1 MSTTDCLI
9 FFGPFLALVTIMM
22 IGFGVVHYLDV
33 KNGVR

>member
-9 FFGPFLALVTIMM
+9 FFGPFLALVIIMM
-22 IGFGVVHYLDV
+22 ISFGVVHCLDV